1 MSMDVISLRIAKH
14 VGTDCCFSPVDVK
27 EGSAQV
33 DFQSTVRD
41 QNETIRDDKNQLKVV
56 DKKLSRAHSSVL
68 LLNNSKS
75 NKELHSEHGTDS
87 NENDV
92 NQEMLLL
99 THSESNIS
107 GLYPPT
113 LDINVSKIEVLRG
126 PRIEEHSKELLSA

>member
-1 MSMDVISLRIAKH
+1 MDVISLRIAKH
-14 VGTDCCFSPVDVK
+14 VGTEAPKFSPVDVK

-41 QNETIRDDKNQLKVV
+41 QNETIRDRLRV

-75 NKELHSEHGTDS
+75 HKELQSEQGTIS
-87 NENDV
+87 NEHDV

-126 PRIEEHSKELLSA
+126 PRMEDHNKELLSG